1 MRRITV
7 VENILKANDAIAR
20 ANRDWLDEHGVVG
33 MNWLSSPGTGKTTL
47 LEKTLPALERR
58 AVRPAVIEG
67 DIRTTRDAER
77 IDALGVPVVQIT
89 TGGACHLN
97 ASMIKQAL
105 DELPLDKLDLV
116 IIENV
121 GNLVCPAELS
131 LGEHLTAV
139 LLSVTE
145 GHDKP
150 LKYPLAFRVAHAM
163 AITKTD
169 LIPYTDFEMGE
180 ARKFALQI
188 NPELR
193 IVETSCYEEVGID
206 EWADWIV
213 ESSRVKA
220 EGS

>member
-7 VENILKANDAIAR
+7 VENILKANDAIAGE
-20 ANRDWLDEHGVVG
+20 NRERLDEYGVVG
-33 MNWLSSPGTGKTTL
+33 INWLSSPGTGKTTL
-47 LEKTLPALERR
+47 LEKTLPILERR
-58 AVRPAVIEG
+58 SVRTAVIEG
-67 DIRTTRDAER
+67 DIHTTRDAER

-97 ASMIKQAL
+97 ASMVKQAL
-105 DELPLDKLDLV
+105 DELALDELDLV

-121 GNLVCPAELS
+121 GNLVCPAGIS
-131 LGEHLTAV
+131 LGEHLTTV

-150 LKYPLAFRVAHAM
+150 LKYPLAFRVAQAM

-169 LIPYTDFEMGE
+169 LVPHTDFEMDE

-188 NPELR
+188 NPVLH
-193 IVETSCYEEVGID
+193 IVETSCYDGVGID
-206 EWADWIV
+206 EWADWII
-213 ESSRVKA
+213 ESSRMQR
-220 EGS
+220 